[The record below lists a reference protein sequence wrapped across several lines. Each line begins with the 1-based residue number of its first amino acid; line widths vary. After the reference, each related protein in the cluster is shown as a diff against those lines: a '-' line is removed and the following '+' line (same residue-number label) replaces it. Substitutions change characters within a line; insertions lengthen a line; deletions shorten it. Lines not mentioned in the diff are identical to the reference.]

1 MLDII
6 RSLLVKYIDDID
18 SGNTNLDFEKQCQI
32 LKLLGNINDNLEMSK
47 TDAADYIGVSRATFD
62 NYVRDGFI
70 PKGQKVEGFKEL
82 RWYKSDLDLYLIK
95 NETTFKKNSSQK

>member
-6 RSLLVKYIDDID
+6 RNLLVKYIDDID
-18 SGNTNLDFEKQCQI
+18 SGNTNISMEDQC
-32 LKLLGNINDNLEMSK
+32 KLLRILSNVDNSNEMSK
-47 TDAADYIGVSRATFD
+47 TQAADYLGVCRATFD

-95 NETTFKKNSSQK
+95 NKK